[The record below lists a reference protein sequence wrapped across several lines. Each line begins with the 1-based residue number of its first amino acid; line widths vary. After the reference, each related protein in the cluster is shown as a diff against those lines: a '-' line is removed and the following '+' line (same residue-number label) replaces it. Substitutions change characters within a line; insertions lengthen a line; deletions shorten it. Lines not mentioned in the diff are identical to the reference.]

1 MSIHQDQVDLD
12 KSHPTMISVKDF
24 AYEEDED
31 LHYGVINYSQYL
43 TDEDINY
50 DENNEH
56 NEHDENDIRNS
67 IINIPMNYYFEDGPP
82 WKEDPDLKTP
92 MIKDDS
98 KNQFEFSI
106 ASSDEIHGKAIALFD
121 FIPENDNEVGLKEGQ
136 IIWISYR
143 HGQGWLV
150 AEDSKTGET
159 GLVPEEYV
167 QLVNNDIEDYIE
179 DEPRR
184 FLPDIIN
191 DHDHR
196 VNHDEEE
203 DSDWVDEDD
212 EELPNVE
219 KLDIK

>member
-67 IINIPMNYYFEDGPP
+67 IINIPKNYYFEDGPP

-150 AEDSKTGET
+150 AEDSKTRET

-191 DHDHR
+191 DHDHG